1 MTITEIRFKNNPTT
15 FLGRNGAFKCIG
27 IEIWN
32 DDLFGEINIY
42 PITSKGNTARCR
54 IAIPIGEMDNFIDA
68 LKKVT
73 DK

>member
-1 MTITEIRFKNNPTT
+1 MTIIKFKDNQTTT
-15 FLGRNGAFKCIG
+15 FLGRNGTFKCIG
-27 IEIWN
+27 IEIWG

-54 IAIPIGEMDNFIDA
+54 IAIPIGEVDNLIDA

-73 DK
+73 K